1 MSTIKAGT
9 TTGTALV
16 TEGDTTGQLVFQTN
30 GTTTA
35 LTIGTNQ
42 TATFSGNVAVNGTL
56 TASGGLPSLATPL
69 AVVGN
74 ATAGSEI
81 RLPED
86 TDNGANYVA
95 IKAPNA
101 LAANLTLTLPTADG
115 TNGQVLQ
122 TNGSGALAFANIAVA
137 NGGTGA
143 TTLTANAVLIGN
155 GTSAI
160 SSVAPGTTGNI
171 LTSNGTAWTSAAA
184 PTGGFS
190 NVVVFTSSGSWSV
203 PAGVTKC
210 KVTVTGGGG
219 GVVGRSNNSASGAAG
234 GTAIKIVSLS
244 GGSATIT
251 VGAAGS
257 TSGTNGG
264 DSSFVY
270 SATTVS
276 GNGGT
281 GTVAATFLGGTA
293 TGGDINI
300 PGGDAGVS
308 DESNYGGKVGG
319 SSFWGGGGYGS
330 ALFSGG
336 SGQGANGRAYGS
348 GAGGCGNTKSASG
361 APGGGV
367 IEY

>member
-69 AVVGN
+69 AVVGD

-86 TDNGANYVA
+86 TDNGSNYVA
-95 IKAPNA
+95 LKAPNA

-155 GTSAI
+155 GTSAV
-160 SSVAPGTTGNI
+160 SSVAPGTNGNV
-171 LTSNGTAWTSAAA
+171 LTSNGTTWTSAAA
-184 PTGGFS
+184 SPAGLQGVM
-190 NVVVFTSSGSWSV
+190 VVLTSGTSYTI
-203 PAGVTKC
+203 PAGVTKI
-210 KVTVTGGGG
+210 KATVVGGGGGISGQFFNNTGGGGGGTAIKYFTVTPGASITYAVGAAGTSGVNGGDSSVTVGGTTVTGGGG
-219 GVVGRSNNSASGAAG
+219 VAG
-234 GTAIKIVSLS
+234 STNGTAIFSP
-244 GGSATIT
+244 GGSATNGDLNIT
-251 VGAAGS
+251 GSGGGGSNAGI
-257 TSGTNGG
+257 
-264 DSSFVY
+264 
-270 SATTVS
+270 
-276 GNGGT
+276 
-281 GTVAATFLGGTA
+281 TF
-293 TGGDINI
+293 
-300 PGGDAGVS
+300 
-308 DESNYGGKVGG
+308 GG
-319 SSFWGGGGYGS
+319 SSLFGRGGMSNSNSNTTPSVGYGS
-330 ALFSGG
+330 GG
-336 SGQGANGRAYGS
+336 TYLNTSVQPT
-348 GAGGCGNTKSASG
+348 AG
-361 APGGGV
+361 V
-367 IEY
+367 VIIEY

>member
-115 TNGQVLQ
+115 TNGQYLQ
-122 TNGSGALAFANIAVA
+122 TNGSGQLAFATVP
-137 NGGTGA
+137 
-143 TTLTANAVLIGN
+143 TT
-155 GTSAI
+155 
-160 SSVAPGTTGNI
+160 APGGTTGQVQIN
-171 LTSNGTAWTSAAA
+171 N
-184 PTGGFS
+184 
-190 NVVVFTSSGSWSV
+190 
-203 PAGVTKC
+203 AG
-210 KVTVTGGGG
+210 
-219 GVVGRSNNSASGAAG
+219 AFGAVA
-234 GTAIKIVSLS
+234 
-244 GGSATIT
+244 
-251 VGAAGS
+251 
-257 TSGTNGG
+257 SGTNGQYLTSG
-264 DSSFVY
+264 GAGNPPTWTTPSAGALVLISSQTVS
-270 SATTVS
+270 SATTYVTFS
-276 GNGGT
+276 NVFT
-281 GTVAATFLGGTA
+281 STYDNYVIVYNNVAF
-293 TGGDINI
+293 NN
-300 PGGDAGVS
+300 S
-308 DESNYGGKVGG
+308 YG
-319 SSFWGGGGYGS
+319 
-330 ALFSGG
+330 FSGG
-336 SGQGANGRAYGS
+336 ILQAQYQKSGSYVTSGYL
-348 GAGGCGNTKSASG
+348 GAGSNNATIHNFSTGFRDGNQSASCVRHG
-361 APGGGV
+361 SYILSFLSGNVWALSAVLGRSDAATVNSLGGSVSLPGTLDRIRLTTVNGTDAFDAGS
-367 IEY
+367 INIMYEG